1 MHFKK
6 FILIVVV
13 FGLGLHSQAQKH
25 DYTWLLGYDN
35 GVSSA
40 GDTFGISRMDF
51 NTPSLNPKIFLD
63 TTLYMDFDGASSCMS
78 DRNGKFIF
86 ATNSVKIIDAT
97 GKTMINGYDIDP
109 DGSNFASIYPQTSVS
124 IPLNSDTNKYM
135 ILHESIIL
143 AKGSGA
149 GKPLLS
155 RIVNLNIPNS
165 LGIADKKSKIFY
177 NDTIQ
182 PLVMSPVRHANGRDW
197 WLAKP
202 GLIENY
208 IYTFLIRDTNIL
220 LYEKQRIDTALY
232 HSYSQGCF
240 STNGKFYAKVT
251 TGQDSVGTIID
262 LLQFD
267 RCSGKFTYLKKYE
280 IPNSALA
287 LGGCFSPN
295 SRFLYVSGRY
305 SLYQIDLFSKEKEI
319 IKIDTVDSFIEILGG
334 GFTGYVLFGP
344 MERGPDGRIYN
355 VSGTFRRMI
364 NVIDKPN
371 LLGKACIV
379 KKHSIRLSGLQE
391 TIPNHPNYRLG
402 PIDGSPCD
410 TLGIN
415 NIPVAEF
422 RYDQDTSEYK
432 KIEFTNLSWYEP
444 DEFWWDWGDGSAI
457 YYTTVWDT
465 SIIHTYAKDGVY
477 QVCLRAKNMN
487 GEHTICKEIKLG
499 TTGINS
505 YDSNIGIEMHP
516 NPAHDVIIIN
526 VEDYLPS
533 KMLMTIY
540 DIQGKEV
547 LHKRLYQGSNVI
559 DLEDINAGVYIVEIK
574 ERGIMVSSEKLVKL

>member
-1 MHFKK
+1 M
-6 FILIVVV
+6 I
-13 FGLGLHSQAQKH
+13 FGLVYNSQAQKH

-51 NTPSLNPKIFLD
+51 NTSSLNPKIYLD
-63 TTLYMDFDGASSCMS
+63 TTLYMDFDGASSCIS
-78 DRNGKFIF
+78 DKNGKFIF
-86 ATNSVKIIDAT
+86 ATNNTRIIDAS
-97 GKTMINGYDIDP
+97 GKTMINGFDIDP
-109 DGSNFASIYPQTSVS
+109 QPSNWAALFPTSCAILPS
-124 IPLNSDTNKYM
+124 FYDSNKYL
-135 ILHESIIL
+135 ILHETNIST
-143 AKGSGA
+143 GMGA
-149 GKPLLS
+149 AAIPLFL
-155 RIVNLNIPNS
+155 RVVNTPPN
-165 LGIADKKSKIFY
+165 LKYGIAEKKSRIFY
-177 NDTIQ
+177 NDTVQ
-182 PLVMSPVRHANGRDW
+182 MSAMCPVRHANGRDW
-197 WLAKP
+197 WLVKP
-202 GLIENY
+202 SIDRNEMIN
-208 IYTFLIRDTNIL
+208 FLIKDTTISLFNI
-220 LYEKQRIDTALY
+220 ERIDTALY
-232 HSYSQGCF
+232 NGYTQACF
-240 STNGKFYAKVT
+240 SSNGKYYAKVT
-251 TGQDSVGTIID
+251 IDQDSVGTIID

-422 RYDQDTSEYK
+422 RYDQDTNEYK

-499 TTGINS
+499 TTGIKS

-559 DLEDINAGVYIVEIK
+559 DLEDMNAGVYIVEIK
-574 ERGIMVSSEKLVKL
+574 ERGIMARSEKLVKL

>member
-1 MHFKK
+1 MYFKK
-6 FILIVVV
+6 FILIIMI
-13 FGLGLHSQAQKH
+13 FGLVYHSQAQKH
-25 DYTWLLGYDN
+25 DYNWLLGYGYALN
-35 GVSSA
+35 P
-40 GDTFGISRMDF
+40 GDTFGISVMDF
-51 NTPSLNPKIFLD
+51 NTPSLNPKIYFD
-63 TTLYMDFDGASSCMS
+63 STKRIDFDGASSCMS
-78 DRNGKFIF
+78 DKNGKFIF

-97 GKTMINGYDIDP
+97 GKTMSNGYDIDP
-109 DGSNFASIYPQTSVS
+109 DGNDFASIYPQTSVS
-124 IPLNSDTNKYM
+124 IPLNSDSNKYM

-202 GLIENY
+202 GLLENY
-208 IYTFLIRDTNIL
+208 FYTFIIRDTNIVL
-220 LYEKQRIDTALY
+220 FEKQKIDTALY

-240 STNGKFYAKVT
+240 SANGKYYAKVS
-251 TGQDSVGTIID
+251 TGDDSVGTIID

-267 RCSGKFTYLKKYE
+267 RCSGKFAYVKKYE
-280 IPNSALA
+280 ILNSAVA
-287 LGGCFSPN
+287 IGCSFSPN
-295 SRFLYVSGRY
+295 SRFLYVSGAKF
-305 SLYQIDLFSKEKEI
+305 LYQIDLFSKEKEI
-319 IKIDTVDSFIEILGG
+319 FKIDSIDSFVEILGG
-334 GFTGYVLFGP
+334 GFIGYVYFGL
-344 MERGPDGRIYN
+344 MEIGPDGRIYN
-355 VSGTFRRMI
+355 VPGIFSRMI
-364 NVIDKPN
+364 NVIEKPN
-371 LLGKACIV
+371 LLGRACDV
-379 KKHSIRLSGLQE
+379 KKHLIRLAGLQV

-444 DEFWWDWGDGSAI
+444 DEYWWDWGDGSAI

-465 SIIHTYAKDGVY
+465 SIIHTYAKEGVY
-477 QVCLRAKNMN
+477 QVCLRAKNIN

-505 YDSNIGIEMHP
+505 YDSKIGIEMHP
-516 NPAHDVIIIN
+516 NPAHDIIIIN

-533 KMLMTIY
+533 KMLITIY

-559 DLEDINAGVYIVEIK
+559 DLEDMNAGVYILEIK
-574 ERGIMVSSEKLVKL
+574 ERGIMVRSEKFVKL

>member
-1 MHFKK
+1 MHLKK
-6 FILIVVV
+6 FILIIMI
-13 FGLGLHSQAQKH
+13 FGLVYHSQAQKH
-25 DYTWLLGYDN
+25 DYNWLLGYGYALN
-35 GVSSA
+35 P
-40 GDTFGISRMDF
+40 GDTFGISVMDF
-51 NTPSLNPKIFLD
+51 NTPSLNPKIYFD
-63 TTLYMDFDGASSCMS
+63 STKRIDFDGASSCMS
-78 DRNGKFIF
+78 NKNGKFIF

-97 GKTMINGYDIDP
+97 GQTMSNGYDIDP
-109 DGSNFASIYPQTSVS
+109 DQNDWSTLFPTSCVILPSYYDSNKYFIIHETNISTGGGSAA
-124 IPLNSDTNKYM
+124 IPLY
-135 ILHESIIL
+135 L
-143 AKGSGA
+143 
-149 GKPLLS
+149 
-155 RIVNLNIPNS
+155 RVVNTPSNLQY
-165 LGIADKKSKIFY
+165 GISEKKSKVFY
-177 NDTIQ
+177 NDTVQ
-182 PLVMSPVRHANGRDW
+182 MSAICPVRHANGRDW
-197 WLAKP
+197 WLVKP
-202 GLIENY
+202 SFNTNEMIN
-208 IYTFLIRDTNIL
+208 FLIKDSTISL
-220 LYEKQRIDTALY
+220 FKIERIDTALY
-232 HSYSQGCF
+232 NGYTQACF
-240 STNGKFYAKVT
+240 SSNGKYYAKVT
-251 TGQDSVGTIID
+251 TDQDSVGTIID

-280 IPNSALA
+280 IPNSAVA
-287 LGGCFSPN
+287 IGGCFSPN
-295 SRFLYVSGRY
+295 SRFLYVSGDE
-305 SLYQIDLFSKEKEI
+305 SFYQIDLFSKGKEI
-319 IKIDTVDSFIEILGG
+319 IKIDSIDSFIEDLGG
-334 GFTGYVLFGP
+334 GFKGHVFFGP

-355 VSGTFRRMI
+355 VSGIFSRMI
-364 NVIDKPN
+364 SVIDKPN
-371 LLGKACIV
+371 LLGNACVV
-379 KKHSIRLSGLQE
+379 KQHYIRLASLQM
-391 TIPNHPNYRLG
+391 TILNHPNYRLG
-402 PIDGSPCD
+402 PLDGSPCD

-487 GEHTICKEIKLG
+487 GEQTICKEIKLG
-499 TTGINS
+499 TTGIKS

-559 DLEDINAGVYIVEIK
+559 DLEDMNAGVYIVEIK
-574 ERGIMVSSEKLVKL
+574 ERGIMVRSEKLVKL

>member
-1 MHFKK
+1 M
-6 FILIVVV
+6 V

-51 NTPSLNPKIFLD
+51 NTSSLNPKIYLD
-63 TTLYMDFDGASSCMS
+63 TTLYMDFDGASSCIS
-78 DRNGKFIF
+78 DKNGKFIF
-86 ATNSVKIIDAT
+86 ATNNTRIIDAS
-97 GKTMINGYDIDP
+97 GKTMINGFDIDP
-109 DGSNFASIYPQTSVS
+109 QPSNWAALFPTSCAILPS
-124 IPLNSDTNKYM
+124 FYDSNKYL
-135 ILHESIIL
+135 ILHETNIST
-143 AKGSGA
+143 GMGA
-149 GKPLLS
+149 AAIPLFL
-155 RIVNLNIPNS
+155 RVVNTPPN
-165 LGIADKKSKIFY
+165 LKYGIAEKKSRIFY
-177 NDTIQ
+177 NDTVQ
-182 PLVMSPVRHANGRDW
+182 MSAMCPVRHANGRDW
-197 WLAKP
+197 WLVKP
-202 GLIENY
+202 SIDRNEMIN
-208 IYTFLIRDTNIL
+208 FLIKDTTISLFNI
-220 LYEKQRIDTALY
+220 ERIDTALY
-232 HSYSQGCF
+232 NGYTQACF
-240 STNGKFYAKVT
+240 SSNGKYYAKVT
-251 TGQDSVGTIID
+251 IDQDSVGTIID

-410 TLGIN
+410 TIGIN

-444 DEFWWDWGDGSAI
+444 DEYWWDWGDGSAM
-457 YYTTVWDT
+457 YYTTVWDS

-477 QVCLRAKNMN
+477 QVCLRAKNIN
-487 GEHTICKEIKLG
+487 GEHIVCKEIKLG

-505 YDSNIGIEMHP
+505 HDSNIGIEMHP
-516 NPAHDVIIIN
+516 NPAHDIIIIN

-559 DLEDINAGVYIVEIK
+559 DLEDVNAGVYIVEIK
-574 ERGIMVSSEKLVKL
+574 ERGIMVRSEKLVKL

>member
-1 MHFKK
+1 MMKY
-6 FILIVVV
+6 ILILL
-13 FGLGLHSQAQKH
+13 FFISAGLLYSQKY

-51 NTPSLNPKIFLD
+51 NTSSLNPKIYLD

-109 DGSNFASIYPQTSVS
+109 DGSNFASIYPQTSVL
-124 IPLNSDTNKYM
+124 IPLISDSNKYI
-135 ILHESIIL
+135 ILHESTIL
-143 AKGSGA
+143 AKGSVA
-149 GKPLLS
+149 AKPLML
-155 RIVNLNIPNS
+155 RIVNFNTPNS
-165 LGIADKKSKIFY
+165 LGIADKKSKIFF
-177 NDTIQ
+177 NDTFQ
-182 PLVMSPVRHANGRDW
+182 LSAMCPVRHANGRDW
-197 WLAKP
+197 WLVKP
-202 GLIENY
+202 SIDRNEMIN
-208 IYTFLIRDTNIL
+208 FLINDTTISIYNI
-220 LYEKQRIDTALY
+220 EKIDTSLY
-232 HSYSQGCF
+232 NGYTQACF
-240 STNGKFYAKVT
+240 SPNGKYYAKVT
-251 TGQDSVGTIID
+251 IDQDSVGTIID

-267 RCSGKFTYLKKYE
+267 RCSGKFSYLKKYE
-280 IPNSALA
+280 IPNSAVA
-287 LGGCFSPN
+287 IGCCFSPN

-319 IKIDTVDSFIEILGG
+319 IKIDTIDSFIEILGG

-371 LLGKACIV
+371 LLGKACVV
-379 KKHSIRLSGLQE
+379 KKHSIRLAGLQE

-422 RYDQDTSEYK
+422 RYNQDTSEYK

-444 DEFWWDWGDGSAI
+444 DEFWWDWGDGSAM
-457 YYTTVWDT
+457 YYTTEWDT
-465 SIIHTYAKDGVY
+465 SITHTYPKDGVY

-487 GEHTICKEIKLG
+487 GENTICKEIKLG

-505 YDSNIGIEMHP
+505 YNANIAIQMYP
-516 NPAHDVIIIN
+516 NPTHNLFIIN

-533 KMLMTIY
+533 KMIMTIY

-547 LHKRLYQGSNVI
+547 LHKRLYQGSNMI
-559 DLEDINAGVYIVEIK
+559 DLELMNAGVYIVEIR
-574 ERGIMVSSEKLVKL
+574 EREIVVRSEKLVKM

>member
-1 MHFKK
+1 M
-6 FILIVVV
+6 V

-25 DYTWLLGYDN
+25 DYNWLLGYGYALN
-35 GVSSA
+35 P
-40 GDTFGISRMDF
+40 GDTFGISVMDF
-51 NTPSLNPKIFLD
+51 NTPSLNPKIYFD
-63 TTLYMDFDGASSCMS
+63 STKRIDFDGASSCMS
-78 DRNGKFIF
+78 NKNGKFIF

-97 GKTMINGYDIDP
+97 GQTMSNGYDIDP
-109 DGSNFASIYPQTSVS
+109 DGNDFASIYPQTCVS
-124 IPLNSDTNKYM
+124 LPLISDSNKYI
-135 ILHESIIL
+135 ILHESTIL
-143 AKGSGA
+143 AKGSVA
-149 GKPLLS
+149 AKPLMS
-155 RIVNLNIPNS
+155 RMVSINTTSS

-177 NDTIQ
+177 NDTFQLSAMCPI
-182 PLVMSPVRHANGRDW
+182 RHANGRDW
-197 WLAKP
+197 WLVKP
-202 GLIENY
+202 SIDRNEMFNFLFKDITISLFNIE
-208 IYTFLIRDTNIL
+208 T
-220 LYEKQRIDTALY
+220 IDTSIYNGYTQA
-232 HSYSQGCF
+232 CF
-240 STNGKFYAKVT
+240 SSNGKYYAKVT
-251 TGQDSVGTIID
+251 TDQDSVGTIID

-280 IPNSALA
+280 IPNSAVA
-287 LGGCFSPN
+287 IGGCFSPN
-295 SRFLYVSGRY
+295 SRFLYVSGDE
-305 SLYQIDLFSKEKEI
+305 SFYQIDLFSKGKEI
-319 IKIDTVDSFIEILGG
+319 IKIDSIDSFIEDLGG
-334 GFTGYVLFGP
+334 GFKGHVFFGP

-355 VSGTFRRMI
+355 VSGIFSRMI
-364 NVIDKPN
+364 SVIDKPN
-371 LLGKACIV
+371 LLGNACVV
-379 KKHSIRLSGLQE
+379 KQHYIRLASLQM

-402 PIDGSPCD
+402 PLDGSPCD

-465 SIIHTYAKDGVY
+465 SIIHTYAKDGFY

-487 GEHTICKEIKLG
+487 GEQTICKEIKLG
-499 TTGINS
+499 TTGIKS

-516 NPAHDVIIIN
+516 NPAHDFIIIN

-559 DLEDINAGVYIVEIK
+559 DLEDVNAGVYIVEIK
-574 ERGIMVSSEKLVKL
+574 ERGIMVRSEKLVKR